1 MKKKMVNLKKY
12 IINFVIMAAIL
23 FALCTIIF
31 GSIVQFVYKDVR
43 FMKEL
48 VIIAASSLVGSV
60 VLLAFFRINKI
71 SVLVQAIVVYSIL
84 SVVVLVGGY
93 FLYIYD
99 FFVNAKL
106 IFSTIGFLALG
117 LVIIS
122 IIAIVTHKKS
132 NDSLNADLKKFKERD
147 R

>member
-1 MKKKMVNLKKY
+1 M
-12 IINFVIMAAIL
+12 
-23 FALCTIIF
+23 
-31 GSIVQFVYKDVR
+31 
-43 FMKEL
+43 
-48 VIIAASSLVGSV
+48 
-60 VLLAFFRINKI
+60 
-71 SVLVQAIVVYSIL
+71 VQAIVVYAIL
-84 SVVVLVGGY
+84 SLVVLVGGY

-106 IFSTIGFLALG
+106 LFSTIGFLALG

-122 IIAIVTHKKS
+122 VIAIVTHKKS